1 MDLDAGE
8 EPRHTETKRRH
19 CLLHCSGTAQAQ
31 AVDSGDDCDYVP
43 RLAGALPRVTAQRDQ
58 GAAPYFHSLVT
69 APGLPSADT
78 APLSPRT
85 AHFTGELNWNPRRR
99 ALSILVRNI

>member
-1 MDLDAGE
+1 M
-8 EPRHTETKRRH
+8 
-19 CLLHCSGTAQAQ
+19 LHCPGPGS
-31 AVDSGDDCDYVP
+31 DSGDDCDYVP

-85 AHFTGELNWNPRRR
+85 AHFTGELESKKEGFEHVKHFVNP
-99 ALSILVRNI
+99 

>member
-8 EPRHTETKRRH
+8 EPRHTETKRRN
-19 CLLHCSGTAQAQ
+19 CLLHCPGPGS
-31 AVDSGDDCDYVP
+31 DSGDDCDYVP

-78 APLSPRT
+78 APLSPRP
-85 AHFTGELNWNPRRR
+85 AHFTGELNWNPRRK